1 MSQTGHERTKA
12 EVCVTSALPPT
23 CRISQ
28 HVCFVPKGDIG
39 SVTQLEG
46 DEAIMTSI
54 DAETEL
60 RSRLLS
66 AKLRRG

>member
-1 MSQTGHERTKA
+1 
-12 EVCVTSALPPT
+12 
-23 CRISQ
+23 
-28 HVCFVPKGDIG
+28 VPKGDIG